1 VLDVT
6 IPNTVN
12 NITTVLM
19 RLLSALIIIVF
30 VTPVFTAVLVPVM
43 LLYLFILVS
52 LHFVG
57 RDYSSSD
64 STSPHRAN

>member
-1 VLDVT
+1 MGHLSWRVIVQDVDVLDVT

-19 RLLSALIIIVF
+19 RLFSSLIIIVF
-30 VTPVFTAVLVPVM
+30 ATPAFTAVLVPVM

-52 LHFVG
+52 
-57 RDYSSSD
+57 
-64 STSPHRAN
+64 